1 MNGGRRRAPI
11 DRGRRRAPVLLL
23 AGVAVALSAAPP
35 PLFANPADD
44 LKRAEQELQRR
55 EAERRQLE
63 ERAAKLEE
71 ERLWLSAQLVALAD
85 EARALDGELGEI
97 ENSLETLAGEE
108 AEKTAAM
115 AAEQGRLAELL
126 AALQRLARIPP
137 EAAIARPQAPLDAL
151 RSALVLRDLAP
162 AVRREA
168 ARLAHALEQLAE
180 VRRQLE
186 DQRSRAAAARQD
198 LAARAQQINMLA
210 GRREALARQTDAER
224 AAAAQRAARLSSQAA
239 DLRQLMERVEQERR
253 AAAAAAQKR
262 ETERLENERRVAEA
276 QAAAKAAEDARR
288 AAEKIA
294 TEKLAAEKLAAE
306 KLAAQKQETE
316 KQEALRKEAERK
328 ESERKTAEAE
338 RQARRSAESPAA
350 ALGSSGLRRPASGR
364 VAARFG
370 QTDRSG
376 AESRGLSIAGRAGAP
391 VVSPASGSIMYAG
404 PFRNFGLI
412 LIVEHGNG
420 YHSLLAGLGRIDV
433 SVGRHVVAGEPL
445 GALPGPGEAD
455 GDVRELYFELRSNG
469 RPVDPE
475 RGFAD
480 KQGKGHG

>member
-1 MNGGRRRAPI
+1 
-11 DRGRRRAPVLLL
+11 
-23 AGVAVALSAAPP
+23 
-35 PLFANPADD
+35 
-44 LKRAEQELQRR
+44 
-55 EAERRQLE
+55 
-63 ERAAKLEE
+63 
-71 ERLWLSAQLVALAD
+71 
-85 EARALDGELGEI
+85 
-97 ENSLETLAGEE
+97 
-108 AEKTAAM
+108 
-115 AAEQGRLAELL
+115 
-126 AALQRLARIPP
+126 
-137 EAAIARPQAPLDAL
+137 
-151 RSALVLRDLAP
+151 
-162 AVRREA
+162 
-168 ARLAHALEQLAE
+168 
-180 VRRQLE
+180 
-186 DQRSRAAAARQD
+186 
-198 LAARAQQINMLA
+198 
-210 GRREALARQTDAER
+210 
-224 AAAAQRAARLSSQAA
+224 
-239 DLRQLMERVEQERR
+239 
-253 AAAAAAQKR
+253 
-262 ETERLENERRVAEA
+262 ENERRVAEA
-276 QAAAKAAEDARR
+276 QAAAKAADDARR
-288 AAEKIA
+288 AA
-294 TEKLAAEKLAAE
+294 EKLAAEKLAAE

-316 KQEALRKEAERK
+316 KQEALNKEAERK

-364 VAARFG
+364 VTARFG

>member
-1 MNGGRRRAPI
+1 MVGGRRPASVYRASI
-11 DRGRRRAPVLLL
+11 ICA
-23 AGVAVALSAAPP
+23 AVFFAAPAAATP
-35 PLFANPADD
+35 PADE
-44 LKRAEQELQRR
+44 LKQTEQELRRR
-55 EAERRQLE
+55 EDERRQLE
-63 ERAAKLEE
+63 DRAAKLEE

-85 EARALDGELGEI
+85 EARLRDAELSEIQSALDA
-97 ENSLETLAGEE
+97 LADEE
-108 AEKTAAM
+108 AEKAAAM
-115 AAEQGRLAELL
+115 AAERGRLAELL

-137 EAAIARPQAPLDAL
+137 EAALARPQAPLDAL
-151 RSALVLRDLAP
+151 RSALALRDLTP
-162 AVRREA
+162 ALRREA
-168 ARLAHALEQLAE
+168 ARLARALEQLAE

-186 DQRSRAAAARQD
+186 DQRARVAAARQD
-198 LAARAQQINMLA
+198 LDARAQQIAMLA

-224 AAAAQRAARLSSQAA
+224 QATAQRAARLTAQAA
-239 DLRQLMERVEQERR
+239 DLRQLMERIEHERR
-253 AAAAAAQKR
+253 SAAAAAQKR

-276 QAAAKAAEDARR
+276 QAAARAAAEDARAR
-288 AAEKIA
+288 EALAEAARQDAEK
-294 TEKLAAEKLAAE
+294 
-306 KLAAQKQETE
+306 
-316 KQEALRKEAERK
+316 KEAEKKEAEKK

-338 RQARRSAESPAA
+338 RRTRQMAESSAA
-350 ALGSSGLRRPASGR
+350 LLGSSGLRRPAAGR
-364 VAARFG
+364 VTARFG
-370 QTDRSG
+370 QTDRQG
-376 AESRGLSIAGRAGAP
+376 AESRGVSIAGRAGAS
-391 VVSPASGSIMYAG
+391 VVSPSSGSIMYAG

-445 GALPGPGEAD
+445 GALPGPGDAD